1 MGVACVDR
9 AGVYTM
15 SYSNTVKMVPF
26 SPRYVDYYTKCF
38 TSHANILEGAYRAS
52 KTTCNILSFAAHLET
67 CYDKIHLVSGYS
79 STTARMN
86 VSDGNGI
93 GLSHIFRGRCKAGKY
108 EGNECLRIKTK
119 RGEKIVV
126 FVGGGQSDSY
136 KKIQGLSFGYWLT
149 VEAAN
154 LFISDDEKCFIDMA
168 LSRLTQSHDPKFWW
182 DFNPVYPAHSI
193 YKKYIDKWHT
203 QAESGEF
210 YGGYNYMKCSLFDNT
225 ALTESQRMSF
235 LSKYPDHESME
246 YQRYI
251 LGNRACAEGLI
262 FGQFA
267 KNKERWIVNDLQA
280 VINDANRGRKFVSI
294 GVDFGGNG
302 SDTAFVASLIYNN
315 YHNICV
321 LASDKLDMSGG
332 DKTSRDFRESFKSF
346 LQKVIGLGV
355 APVLYAFGDCADT
368 VMVNEMRQVTKEL
381 GIYGKPEICNSQKHT
396 IKKRIDAKKTL
407 MAVGHWSVYKDA
419 ESVISSTELQ
429 VWDSRKGHE
438 DERLDN
444 GTVDIDTSDAE
455 EYSWSAFLDDLLY
468 YCG

>member
-1 MGVACVDR
+1 
-9 AGVYTM
+9 M
-15 SYSNTVKMVPF
+15 SYSNQIKLVPF
-26 SPRYVDYYTKCF
+26 SQKYVEYYERCF
-38 TSHANILEGAYRAS
+38 SNHLNVLEGAYRS
-52 KTTCNILSFAAHLET
+52 QKTTLHIYSFAAHIES
-67 CYDKIHLVSGYS
+67 CYDKLHLVSGYS
-79 STTARMN
+79 ATTARTN
-86 VSDGNGI
+86 VSDGNGF
-93 GLSHIFRGRCKAGKY
+93 GLRHIFRGRCKTGKY

-119 RGEKIVV
+119 RGEKIVI

-136 KKIQGLSFGYWLT
+136 KKIQGLSFGYWFT

-154 LFISDDEKCFIDMA
+154 LYISDDEKCFIDMA
-168 LSRLTQSHDPKFWW
+168 MSRLTQSHDPKMWW
-182 DFNPVYPAHSI
+182 DFNPVYPSHPI
-193 YKKYIDKWHT
+193 YKKYIDKYQS

-210 YGGYNYMKCSLFDNT
+210 FGGYNYMKCSLFDNS

-235 LSKYPDHESME
+235 ISKYPDTESME

-267 KNKERWIVNDLQA
+267 KNKARWVVDDLQK
-280 VINDANRGRKFVSI
+280 VLQDANRGRKFVSI

-315 YHNICV
+315 YHNVCV
-321 LASDKLDMSGG
+321 IAADKLIMSGG
-332 DKTSRDFRESFKSF
+332 DKTSRDFREAFKAF
-346 LQKVIGLGV
+346 LIKVVNLGV

-368 VMVNEMRQVTKEL
+368 VMVNEMKAVTREL
-381 GIYGKPEICNSQKHT
+381 GCYNKPEICNSQKHT
-396 IKKRIDAKKTL
+396 IKKRIEAKKTM

-419 ESVISSTELQ
+419 ELVIHSTEMQ

-444 GTVDIDTSDAE
+444 GTVPIDEADAE
-455 EYSWSAFLDDLLY
+455 EYSWSAFLDELVF